1 MVDVTHDAQA
11 CASHSGTPPSAPS
24 RSPLAALAAG
34 LLHKRL
40 KASCSTYQCI
50 FQAMIDDPTQRSLQT
65 LADPVQIKVQDG
77 RVLVG
82 DFACMD
88 KQGNIILYN
97 AVEEL
102 LVDGA

>member
-1 MVDVTHDAQA
+1 
-11 CASHSGTPPSAPS
+11 
-24 RSPLAALAAG
+24 
-34 LLHKRL
+34 
-40 KASCSTYQCI
+40 
-50 FQAMIDDPTQRSLQT
+50 MIDDPTQRSLQT